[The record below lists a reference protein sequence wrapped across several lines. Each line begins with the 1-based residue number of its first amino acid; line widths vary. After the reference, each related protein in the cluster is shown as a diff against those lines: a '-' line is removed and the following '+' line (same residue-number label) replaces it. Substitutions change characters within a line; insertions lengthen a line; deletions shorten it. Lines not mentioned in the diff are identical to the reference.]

1 MPLGARS
8 TENWAT
14 APVLHRWWR
23 FSRYVVARFQN
34 DRGLQTASALT
45 YTSLL
50 SLVPLLAVSLVILSG
65 FGAFDDMKWQVQE
78 LLLDFFVP
86 NTADQIGG
94 YIGQFLENAQKLT
107 APGVIALGITA
118 ILTLS
123 TIEAT
128 FNRIWRAKAPR
139 PWPTRIL
146 AFWAVLTLGP
156 IVLGMS
162 LSVSAEVEA
171 LTSRMSITASLLAQ
185 EGRQLV
191 QFCLQCGAFTAL
203 YLVIPAV
210 RVKLV
215 HALAG
220 GVAATIMFYA
230 LKWGFAEFVASAD
243 NYRTIYGALAAVPIF
258 LLWLY
263 SFWTLLLI
271 GAHVAAALP
280 ERRLL
285 NAAGLIDQT
294 TAEWRLQMAVRVLRR
309 LWRAAGNRETLDL
322 GSLDPEPSPAVL
334 EDLERS
340 GLVVQAEGGR
350 IIAGCDYARAPI
362 GVLWRAL
369 DLATPQLDS
378 ADAPPVLAG
387 LMDAERDFMARPL
400 ADLLAVQASGGSLD
414 SGGEEGG
421 SRAEK

>member
-1 MPLGARS
+1 MPLGARAM
-8 TENWAT
+8 ENWT
-14 APVLHRWWR
+14 AVSVLRRWWR
-23 FSRYVVARFQN
+23 FSRYVAARFQD

-65 FGAFDDMKWQVQE
+65 FGAFDDMKWQVQG

-86 NTADQIGG
+86 DTADQISG

-118 ILTLS
+118 ILTLA
-123 TIEAT
+123 TIEGT
-128 FNRIWRAKAPR
+128 FNRIWRAQAPR

-156 IVLGMS
+156 LMLGMS

-171 LTSRMSITASLLAQ
+171 LTSRISTNDGFIAR
-185 EGRQLV
+185 EGRQLA
-191 QFCLQCGAFTAL
+191 QFCLQCAAFSAL
-203 YLVIPAV
+203 YLVIPSV

-220 GVAATIMFYA
+220 GASATIMFYV
-230 LKWGFAEFVASAD
+230 LKMGFAVFVASAD
-243 NYRTIYGALAAVPIF
+243 NYRTIYGALAAVPIL

-285 NAAGLIDQT
+285 DGTDLIDQT

-309 LWRAAGNRETLDL
+309 LWLAAGNRETLDAL
-322 GSLDPEPSPAVL
+322 SIEPEPSPAVL
-334 EDLERS
+334 EDLLRS
-340 GLVVQAEGGR
+340 GLVVQTESGQ
-350 IIAGCDYARAPI
+350 IVVGCDYARAPI

-378 ADAPPVLAG
+378 ADAPPVLEG
-387 LMDAERDFMARPL
+387 LMDSEREFMARPL
-400 ADLLAVQASGGSLD
+400 VDLLESQGSGRDAD
-414 SGGEEGG
+414 SG
-421 SRAEK
+421 SPAKK